1 MMDNHVSPQQ
11 TRKTAVLLIQLGTP
25 RSPGLLD
32 VARYLREF
40 LSDPRVIDIPYW
52 ARLLLV
58 NGIIVPFRSY
68 KSSQLYKQLW
78 KLSGGASPLLTN
90 TLGLERIL
98 QAKFNPQEVLI
109 KTAMR
114 YQNPSIGSA
123 LEEIKRFNPEHIVI
137 IPLFP
142 QYASATSGSAIES
155 ALQRIAKGWV
165 IPKISVVSQF
175 YEEAGFIESVIAQ
188 TKDIELSEFD
198 HILFSY
204 HGLPQRHLDK
214 TYAKE
219 GCSNGTCHQVMPSF
233 GKFCY
238 KACCYHTSRLLAER
252 LGISADKYTVCF
264 QSRLNNKWIKPF
276 ADQVVVDLA
285 QKGAKNILVFS
296 PSFVSD
302 CLETTLEIGEEYLA
316 LFKQSGG
323 ISLQLV
329 PSTNT
334 SPEFINFLENMIL
347 ARL

>member
-1 MMDNHVSPQQ
+1 MTHHYSQE
-11 TRKTAVLLIQLGTP
+11 KTKKTGVLLIQLGTP
-25 RSPGLLD
+25 TSPSVID

-40 LSDPRVIDIPYW
+40 LSDPRVIDIPSW
-52 ARLLLV
+52 ARFLLV

-78 KLSGGASPLLTN
+78 KLSGGSSPLLTN
-90 TLGLERIL
+90 TLGVEQLL
-98 QAKFNPQEVLI
+98 QAEFDPQRVLI
-109 KTAMR
+109 KAAMR
-114 YQNPSIGSA
+114 YQKPSISKA
-123 LEEIKRFNPEHIVI
+123 MEELQEFNPDHLVV

-142 QYASATSGSAIES
+142 QYASATNGSAIES
-155 ALQRIAKGWV
+155 ALQHISRGWV
-165 IPKISVVSQF
+165 IPEISVISQF
-175 YEEAGFIESVIAQ
+175 YQEAGFIDSVIAQ
-188 TKDIELSEFD
+188 TKDIDLSQFD

-219 GCSNGTCHQVMPSF
+219 KCSDGACHRELPSF

-252 LGISADKYTVCF
+252 LEISEGKYTVCF

-276 ADQVVVDLA
+276 ADQVIVDLA
-285 QKGAKNILVFS
+285 KQGAKRLLVFS

-302 CLETTLEIGEEYLA
+302 CLETTLEIGEEYLSI
-316 LFKQSGG
+316 FRKSGG
-323 ISLQLV
+323 VSLQLV

-334 SPEFINFLENMIL
+334 SPEFIKFLGTLIKG
-347 ARL
+347 RL

>member
-1 MMDNHVSPQQ
+1 MNHHYSLE
-11 TRKTAVLLIQLGTP
+11 KTQKTGVLLIQLGTP
-25 RSPGLLD
+25 TSPSLLN

-40 LSDPRVIDIPYW
+40 LSDPRVIDIPSW

-78 KLSGGASPLLTN
+78 KLSGGSSPLLTN
-90 TLGLERIL
+90 TLGVEQLL
-98 QAKFNPQEVLI
+98 QAEFDPQRVLI
-109 KTAMR
+109 KAAMR
-114 YQNPSIGSA
+114 YQKPSISKA
-123 LEEIKRFNPEHIVI
+123 MEELQEFNPDHLVV

-155 ALQRIAKGWV
+155 ALQHISKGWV
-165 IPKISVVSQF
+165 IPEISVVSQF
-175 YEEAGFIESVIAQ
+175 YQEDGFIDSVIAQ
-188 TKDIELSEFD
+188 TKDIDLSQFD

-214 TYAKE
+214 TYAREKCTE
-219 GCSNGTCHQVMPSF
+219 GACHRELPSF

-252 LGISADKYTVCF
+252 LQISEEKYTVCF

-276 ADQVVVDLA
+276 ADQVIVDLA
-285 QKGAKNILVFS
+285 KRGAKRVLVFS

-302 CLETTLEIGEEYLA
+302 CLETTLEIGEEYLN
-316 LFKQSGG
+316 LFREAGG
-323 ISLQLV
+323 VSLQLV

-334 SPEFINFLENMIL
+334 SPEFIKFLGTLIKG
-347 ARL
+347 RL